1 MPCSPYKWKEMK
13 EELKVKFMREAIA
26 LSVRSARIG
35 GGPFGAVVVKDGKII
50 ARGENRV
57 VRKNDPT
64 AHAEIIAIRQAASR
78 LHTHDLT
85 GCTMFSSSQPC
96 PMCLA
101 AIYWA
106 NMDAIYYAATCED
119 ASSAGFR
126 DEYLVYEL
134 KKEPEKRE
142 KPEEHMV
149 SLRQE
154 AGEAFRIWKEDEN
167 RKEY

>member
-1 MPCSPYKWKEMK
+1 MK
-13 EELKVKFMREAIA
+13 EELKIKFMREAVA

-57 VRKNDPT
+57 VRKSDPT

-85 GCTMFSSSQPC
+85 GCTIFSSSQPC
-96 PMCLA
+96 PMCMA

-106 NMDAIYYAATCED
+106 NIDAIYYAARYED
-119 ASSAGFR
+119 AAKAGFR
-126 DEYLVYEL
+126 DEYFMQEM
-134 KKEPEKRE
+134 KKDPQQRE
-142 KPEEHMV
+142 IPEENIE
-149 SLRQE
+149 SLHDE
-154 AGEAFRIWKEDEN
+154 AAEAFKIWNEDEN
-167 RKEY
+167 KQEY

>member
-1 MPCSPYKWKEMK
+1 MK
-13 EELKVKFMREAIA
+13 IKFMREAIA

-57 VRKNDPT
+57 VRKTDPT
-64 AHAEIIAIRQAASR
+64 AHAEIIAIRQASSR

-85 GCTMFSSSQPC
+85 GCTIYTSCQPC
-96 PMCLA
+96 PMCMS

-106 NMDAIYYAATCED
+106 NIDAVYYAGTSSD
-119 ASSAGFR
+119 AEAAGFR
-126 DEYLVYEL
+126 DGYLIEEL
-134 KKEPEKRE
+134 KKDTGMRD
-142 KPEEHMV
+142 KPETHV
-149 SLRQE
+149 ASLQDEAQE
-154 AGEAFRIWKEDEN
+154 AFKIWSEDEN